1 MIGETPYSKGNPG
14 RFLVS
19 VGTKQHEK
27 PNQEHKQDGD
37 GYCRWPGQSH
47 MGAEDARVFSGGGW
61 RELSL

>member
-1 MIGETPYSKGNPG
+1 MIGETPYSKGKTG

-37 GYCRWPGQSH
+37 GYCGRPGQSH